1 MILFIHIN
9 QQQKK
14 NKMKIINFILLI
26 LFISIVFSFE
36 PEKLCR
42 LNSNFD
48 TCSDTVFSFKC
59 SDEYCSAK
67 KSDCENLIKFK
78 SYARINVNKLVLN
91 KLQTKIIQTC
101 PKMDSKNFCLKP
113 FKCLSKKTLLSTI
126 ADERICKCSGKHKF
140 KCETNYCVINA
151 KICSQLKQLQKSR
164 ANIKTC
170 GIYRIFFVFKCLK

>member
-1 MILFIHIN
+1 
-9 QQQKK
+9 
-14 NKMKIINFILLI
+14 MKITNFVLLI

-42 LNSNFD
+42 LNSSVD
-48 TCSDTVFSFKC
+48 TCSDTFSFKC
-59 SDEYCSAK
+59 GEEYCSAK

-101 PKMDSKNFCLKP
+101 PKVDSKNFCLKP
-113 FKCLSKKTLLSTI
+113 FKCLSKKTFLSTI
-126 ADERICKCSGKHKF
+126 ADERSCQCSGKYKF

-151 KICSQLKQLQKSR
+151 KICGQLKQLQKSR

-170 GIYRIFFVFKCLK
+170 GIFCIFISFKYVSYKFFSNFS